1 MPGRTISAFADEETA
16 SLVEQLALLEG
27 RTPSQ
32 IAASALALYVRLPA
46 EAHASLRYVQAF
58 GTADEL
64 ARMTREVARAMV
76 DAEYGISRRKALD
89 AMQVDAD
96 ADGSEEDLLAQAVR
110 AVTGAPPPIR
120 RSGVGREAADS
131 EHRPRRRRG

>member
-46 EAHASLRYVQAF
+46 EGHSSLRYVQAY
-58 GTADEL
+58 GTADEF

-76 DAEYGISRRKALD
+76 DAEYEISYQKVVDSMPVKA
-89 AMQVDAD
+89 
-96 ADGSEEDLLAQAVR
+96 GGPRTEEELLAEAVR
-110 AVTGAPPPIR
+110 LTTAHPPQIR
-120 RSGVGREAADS
+120 RRGGSKDAADDES
-131 EHRPRRRRG
+131 RPRRRRA

>member
-1 MPGRTISAFADEETA
+1 MPGRTISAFADEGTA

-46 EAHASLRYVQAF
+46 EGHSSLRYVQAY
-58 GTADEL
+58 GTPDEF

-76 DAEYGISRRKALD
+76 DAEYEISYRKIVESMPAETGELRT
-89 AMQVDAD
+89 
-96 ADGSEEDLLAQAVR
+96 EEELLAEAVR
-110 AVTGAPPPIR
+110 MTTAKPPQIR
-120 RSGVGREAADS
+120 RGGGKEAADDES
-131 EHRPRRRRG
+131 RSRRRRA